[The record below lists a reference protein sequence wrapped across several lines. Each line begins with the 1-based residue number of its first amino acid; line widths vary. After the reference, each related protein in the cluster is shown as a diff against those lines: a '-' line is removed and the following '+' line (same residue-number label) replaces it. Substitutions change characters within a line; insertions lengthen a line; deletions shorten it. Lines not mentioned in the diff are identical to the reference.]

1 MRLGILASHHGTNFQ
16 AVIDACQCGNL
27 AAEVAVAISNNSQSG
42 ALVRARAANIPT
54 VHLSSRTHP
63 QAEALDEALLSA
75 LTDHQVD
82 LVVMLGYMKKLG
94 SRTLQH
100 FQGRIINIHPS
111 LLPKYGG
118 QGMFGLNVHKA
129 VLESADTETGV
140 TVHYADEHYD
150 TGQMITQVR
159 IQVMPDDSP
168 ESLAARVLRQEHKL
182 LVNTLKQLAER
193 PCNHQMKVR

>member
-54 VHLSSRTHP
+54 VHLSGRTHP

-75 LTDHQVD
+75 LTDHQAD

-100 FQGRIINIHPS
+100 FRGRIINIHPS

-140 TVHYADEHYD
+140 TVHYVDEHYD

-168 ESLAARVLRQEHKL
+168 ESLAARVLPEEHKL
-182 LVNTLKQLAER
+182 LVNTLKQLAGR
-193 PCNHQMKVR
+193 PCNHQTKVR

>member
-54 VHLSSRTHP
+54 VHLSGRTHP

>member
-140 TVHYADEHYD
+140 TVHYVDEHYD